1 MMVQSGRMYGR
12 TDQRR
17 SWVVRWEA
25 CSWRVREA
33 QKRSRGLCLF
43 QMLRSPGTCV
53 NGFLIYSFSKDIEER
68 RTNLGAFRGA
78 DLRDAASRDL
88 PRPSRAD
95 GEGELVYLHSWSIS
109 DGIVEVRVDFE
120 G

>member
-1 MMVQSGRMYGR
+1 M
-12 TDQRR
+12 DQRR
-17 SWVVRWEA
+17 SWVVRCEA

-43 QMLRSPGTCV
+43 QMLRSPGFCV
-53 NGFLIYSFSKDIEER
+53 NDFLIFCLSNHIEER
-68 RTNLGAFRGA
+68 RTDLGAFRGA
-78 DLRDAASRDL
+78 DLRDAAGRHL

-95 GEGELVYLHSWSIS
+95 GESELVYLHSWSIP
-109 DGIVEVRVDFE
+109 DGTVEIRVDFE